1 MEMIFD
7 KKYNCYSLYRILT
20 EMSLH
25 HAQHT
30 LMGVFFQRLVFC
42 YISCTFT
49 ILTLQQNMLF
59 AKEVCFAT
67 KENENIS
74 YRKNEGMPL
83 RNVLVIRI
91 LFLRKLKF
99 EV

>member
-1 MEMIFD
+1 
-7 KKYNCYSLYRILT
+7 
-20 EMSLH
+20 MSLH
-25 HAQHT
+25 HAQHI
-30 LMGVFFQRLVFC
+30 LMGVFLR
-42 YISCTFT
+42 SCTLLYFLHVT

-59 AKEVCFAT
+59 AKEVCFSA

-99 EV
+99 EDLRHFNFEST